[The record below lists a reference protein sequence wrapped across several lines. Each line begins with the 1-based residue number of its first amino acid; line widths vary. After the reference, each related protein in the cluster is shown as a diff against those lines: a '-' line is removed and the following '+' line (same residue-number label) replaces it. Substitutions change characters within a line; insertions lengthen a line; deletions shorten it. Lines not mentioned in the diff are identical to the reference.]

1 VKRAIPAVVLAVAA
15 AAAHPAAAADAVSD
29 GVVKLG
35 VLTDMTGAY
44 SDLAGAGSVL
54 ATQMAVEDF
63 GGKVLGKPVVVISAD
78 HQNKPDVASNIARK
92 WIDEQ
97 QVDAIVDLVS
107 SSTALAVM
115 PVAAAKKRITLLSGP
130 GSDPIT
136 GEKCTPYTVHYTYD
150 TYSTSHGTGSAVVD
164 AGGKTWFFI
173 TADYVFGRTLQQDT
187 AAVVQARGGKVLGNV
202 LAPFPTTDF
211 SSYLLQAQ
219 ASGSQVIGLANAGAD
234 TVNSVKQAHEF
245 GIAPKQALAGLLVFI
260 SDVHSIGLQT
270 AQGLYLTTAFYWDRD
285 DASRKWSRRF
295 YERQKRMPTMVQ
307 AGVYSAVTHYLQA
320 IQAAGTDAADPVMA
334 KMRDTPVND
343 FFATN
348 GRIGPDGLHRHDMY
362 LAQVKSPAES
372 KQPWDYYK
380 ILRAIPADQA
390 FPPLAQSKCP
400 LVKK

>member
-1 VKRAIPAVVLAVAA
+1 MKGAV
-15 AAAHPAAAADAVSD
+15 
-29 GVVKLG
+29 
-35 VLTDMTGAY
+35 
-44 SDLAGAGSVL
+44 
-54 ATQMAVEDF
+54 
-63 GGKVLGKPVVVISAD
+63 
-78 HQNKPDVASNIARK
+78 R
-92 WIDEQ
+92 
-97 QVDAIVDLVS
+97 
-107 SSTALAVM
+107 
-115 PVAAAKKRITLLSGP
+115 
-130 GSDPIT
+130 
-136 GEKCTPYTVHYTYD
+136 
-150 TYSTSHGTGSAVVD
+150 
-164 AGGKTWFFI
+164 
-173 TADYVFGRTLQQDT
+173 
-187 AAVVQARGGKVLGNV
+187 
-202 LAPFPTTDF
+202 APFPTTEF

-219 ASGSQVIGLANAGAD
+219 ASGAQVIGLANAGAD

-380 ILRAIPADQA
+380 ILRTIPADQA